1 MSTDDSQ
8 QLSVLIDRL
17 QAGDETARAELIR
30 AAQDRLERLARKML
44 RQFPDVRRWEQTG
57 DVLQNAL
64 LRLDRALRDVA
75 PDSSAGFFKLA
86 GTQMRRELIDLAR
99 HYRGAEGLGHNHAS
113 GVRPGERESQGGIDV
128 SDGSPSQADL
138 DRWSAFH
145 AAVEKL
151 PELDRQVFE
160 MTYYLGLTQVEIGR
174 RLVIDERTVR
184 RRWQAASLRLNE
196 LLGDELPV

>member
-1 MSTDDSQ
+1 MPADDSE
-8 QLSVLIDRL
+8 QLSRLVDRL

-44 RQFPDVRRWEQTG
+44 RQFPSVRRWEQTD

-64 LRLDRALRDVA
+64 IRLDRALRAVA

-99 HYRGAEGLGHNHAS
+99 HYRGAEGLGNNHAS
-113 GVRPGERESQGGIDV
+113 GVRPGEPESQGGIDV

-138 DRWSAFH
+138 DRWTAFH
-145 AAVEKL
+145 EAVAKL
-151 PELDRQVFE
+151 PDLDRQVYE
-160 MTYYLGLTQVEIGR
+160 MTYYFGLTQVEIGR
-174 RLVIDERTVR
+174 RLGIDERTVR
-184 RRWQAASLRLNE
+184 RRWQAAALRLNE
-196 LLGDELPV
+196 LLGGELPI